1 MPNWEY
7 LQVAV
12 SGGKWVDS
20 TGRNGELPKVH
31 TKNFLLH
38 NAATRLDLSSNR
50 SLRRHTITM
59 LTPFTQRLLFFFGTA
74 MTRSS

>member
-20 TGRNGELPKVH
+20 TGRLGELPKVH

-38 NAATRLDLSSNR
+38 NAASLLNQLDTESWELAGVAGSQTDAS
-50 SLRRHTITM
+50 
-59 LTPFTQRLLFFFGTA
+59 FTFFFKRPKA
-74 MTRSS
+74 

>member
-20 TGRNGELPKVH
+20 TGRLGELPKVH

-38 NAATRLDLSSNR
+38 NAASLLNQLDTESWE
-50 SLRRHTITM
+50 
-59 LTPFTQRLLFFFGTA
+59 LTGVAGSQTDASYTFFFK
-74 MTRSS
+74 RPKP

>member
-20 TGRNGELPKVH
+20 IGRLGELPKVH
-31 TKNFLLH
+31 SKNFLLH
-38 NAATRLDLSSNR
+38 NAASLLNQLDTESWELVGVAGSQTDASY
-50 SLRRHTITM
+50 T
-59 LTPFTQRLLFFFGTA
+59 FFFK
-74 MTRSS
+74 RSKT